1 MGKSEATDD
10 HGAPLASAPRPRRIP
25 VGSPLRNRV
34 ILMVLG
40 SQAISSLGSQMSGL
54 ALPWFVLITTGSAT
68 RMGLVFAVELL
79 PASLLG
85 VPAGQVIARFGVR
98 AVMLTGDAA
107 RALLT
112 AVIPVLFELHALSF
126 PALLLV
132 VFCTGVFSG
141 PYLTAQRL
149 FFPACLGDD
158 DAIVAQTNALLDSS
172 VRLASLLGPA
182 VAGTLIAALGAINVL
197 WIDAASFA
205 ISFSMLAAGLSALP
219 ARSTEQGPQSSALA
233 GARFVLHHALLSRV
247 SLCAVA
253 FGAFFP
259 MLLASLP
266 ITADVRF
273 NGNPRIAGLLF
284 ATWAIGSLIGAMGV
298 VRFARTF
305 PPVRMGVFAAF
316 GFAVPLWLLSLPLNA
331 WEFGAV
337 LAVSGVFTPMVSAPL
352 ITLITLRTPKHLQ
365 PQVLSF
371 VVMAN
376 LIAGPLGYAL
386 IGPAVQGVGL
396 RGVFLIIAGGTS
408 FAALLMTTLIGQD
421 KPGQGEEAT
430 IASSSPAHA

>member
-1 MGKSEATDD
+1 MV
-10 HGAPLASAPRPRRIP
+10 LAS
-25 VGSPLRNRV
+25 
-34 ILMVLG
+34 
-40 SQAISSLGSQMSGL
+40 QTISSLGSQMSGL
-54 ALPWFVLITTGSAT
+54 ALPWFVLVTTGSVT
-68 RMGLVFAVELL
+68 RMGLVYAAELL
-79 PASLLG
+79 PVPLLA

-107 RALLT
+107 RALLMGL
-112 AVIPVLFELHALSF
+112 IPVLFELHALPF
-126 PALLLV
+126 PVLLV
-132 VFCTGVFSG
+132 VVFCSGAFSG

-149 FFPACLGDD
+149 VFPACLGDD
-158 DAIVAQTNALLDSS
+158 DTTVAQTNALLDSS

-182 VAGTLIAALGAINVL
+182 LAGTLIAALGAINVL

-205 ISFSMLAAGLSALP
+205 ASLSILALSLSALP
-219 ARSTEQGPQSSALA
+219 RRSTEQEPKVSALA
-233 GARFVLHHALLSRV
+233 GARFVLHNPLLSRV

-266 ITADVRF
+266 ITADIRF
-273 NGNPRIAGLLF
+273 GGNARIAGLLF
-284 ATWAIGSLIGAMGV
+284 ATWAIGSLVGAMGV
-298 VRFARTF
+298 VRFARRF
-305 PPVRMGVFAAF
+305 PPVPMGVFAAF

-337 LAVSGVFTPMVSAPL
+337 LAVSGVFTPMVSAPV

-376 LIAGPLGYAL
+376 LVAGPLGYAL

-396 RGVFLIIAGGTS
+396 RGVFLVIAAGST
-408 FAALLMTTLIGQD
+408 FAALLMTTLWGHD
-421 KPGQGEEAT
+421 KSGSGEAETA
-430 IASSSPAHA
+430 ASSPVTA